1 MQLVTIK
8 SYESDLYVWQELLDM
23 AGRQFSLGSP
33 VSSTNKTDPHNINE
47 IMLSGIKH
55 QYLIP
60 SIKLVSLIYTC
71 GKVHGKVYLTHA
83 VGLRFILGSPVS
95 SIKKKTDHHNITEI
109 LLKVALNKNNSS
121 QV

>member
-1 MQLVTIK
+1 MSLH
-8 SYESDLYVWQELLDM
+8 VWQELLDM

-95 SIKKKTDHHNITEI
+95 SIEKKKTDHHNITEI